1 MEPYNEICALVEA
14 RITAAMGRRP
24 EGLVV
29 APCRTMGY
37 HLYSNAG
44 FLARGPLALEKVCP
58 PQCTVIAQGGFIN
71 YRLSAAALRL
81 AVEQLAGQAPVGGH
95 AAAQPARASRL
106 EALLALRADE
116 KAWGPEGEA
125 LAWLLIVSRPPVGK
139 REMERLWRA
148 FEAYFRCGRVDHQL
162 IQALRLRL
170 AQAHEE
176 GEG

>member
-1 MEPYNEICALVEA
+1 MIQG
-14 RITAAMGRRP
+14 M
-24 EGLVV
+24 
-29 APCRTMGY
+29 
-37 HLYSNAG
+37 
-44 FLARGPLALEKVCP
+44 LEKSGTLW
-58 PQCTVIAQGGFIN
+58 QCKDFEELTVPEL
-71 YRLSAAALRL
+71 Y
-81 AVEQLAGQAPVGGH
+81 E
-95 AAAQPARASRL
+95 
-106 EALLALRADE
+106 LLALRADE

>member
-1 MEPYNEICALVEA
+1 MEPYREICALVKA
-14 RITAAMGRRP
+14 HIAAALGRRH

-71 YRLSAAALRL
+71 YRLSEAVLRS
-81 AVEQLAGQAPVGGH
+81 AVEQLAGEALPGLCP
-95 AAAQPARASRL
+95 AAQAARASRL

-116 KAWGPEGEA
+116 KTWGPEGEA
-125 LAWLLIVSRPPVGK
+125 LAWLLIRTLPPVRK
-139 REMERLWRA
+139 PALERLWKG
-148 FEAYFRCGRVDHQL
+148 FEAYFRCGRVDHDL
-162 IQALRLRL
+162 IRALRLRL
-170 AQAHEE
+170 VQADME